1 MRLLSLLELLIL
13 ALMFGWFFYGLD
25 PLMENRWT
33 AYFTFMGIATVITIL
48 FYKLE
53 GKIPILEKRLD
64 QKISLLL
71 IFSIILIP
79 ILLAW

>member
-13 ALMFGWFFYGLD
+13 AVMFGWFFYVLD
-25 PLMENRWT
+25 PLMEDRWT
-33 AYFTFMGIATVITIL
+33 AYLAFIGIATVITIL

-71 IFSIILIP
+71 IFSIVMIP